1 MRTVCKHWGW
11 KLFTPNIW
19 QVGNNNKICSQN
31 SRPVCNQNVCV
42 FIVYIIHL
50 RSRLLRRRRVRSWF
64 LEVVCSCTPCSVKLF
79 YICNCVSFQE
89 CWHFFKPLR
98 FVFTEPEQDAWLWQE
113 RIYWIIVHRIAEILH
128 TTVSWLIEHDF
139 PSVDLGFSS
148 FSFKNWRKT
157 FFFSP
162 PGKNLE

>member
-50 RSRLLRRRRVRSWF
+50 RSWLLRRRRVRSWF
-64 LEVVCSCTPCSVKLF
+64 LEVVCSCTPCSVKFF
-79 YICNCVSFQE
+79 YICNCVLFQE

-98 FVFTEPEQDAWLWQE
+98 FVFTGAWAGCMVVAGENLLNKSSQNSWNFT
-113 RIYWIIVHRIAEILH
+113 YYCFMSHR
-128 TTVSWLIEHDF
+128 TW
-139 PSVDLGFSS
+139 
-148 FSFKNWRKT
+148 FSFCR
-157 FFFSP
+157 
-162 PGKNLE
+162 PGIF